1 MVSLSSLKLIKTTTM
16 AKPLFA
22 KCRRFFPDIPEHI
35 FRNLLLVCSA
45 ITLARST
52 NLNVLKDYL
61 PQLLANEQTKADSHY
76 KRLIRFFRVSK
87 PNRLVICILQFV
99 FRLFQSRITH
109 LILDATT
116 WRVGK
121 KPIHLLT
128 LCILYRD
135 TAIPIYWVQL
145 HKKGHSSEVERQQLM
160 TEALVYYRLEG
171 KILLADREYIGEKWL
186 RSLCLEGIDFVVRLS
201 EGCYRLAIS
210 AAPGPAY
217 SKLTRQ
223 AYHRKRGVIKGF
235 ILNGCAMSIVMLK
248 NPKNEPNEPL
258 LYFISSLTH
267 KVKITEAY
275 RRRWRIETCFKH
287 LKTQGFN
294 IEDLNFKN
302 DGKIMLL
309 IAIVVMAYVLSLK
322 EAFEKGSLKQKVYR
336 DGSRSM
342 AVSFFRQGITSLRR
356 HVQSLAQFIH
366 YLESIAQSLLTPQW
380 MYVQ

>member
-1 MVSLSSLKLIKTTTM
+1 MVSLCSLKRITPTTM
-16 AKPLFA
+16 AKPLFT
-22 KCRRFFPDIPEHI
+22 KCRRFFPDLPEHI

-45 ITLARST
+45 IVLARST

-61 PQLLANEQTKADSHY
+61 PQLLDNDQTKVDSHY
-76 KRLIRFFRVSK
+76 KRLIRFFRLAT

-99 FRLFQSRITH
+99 FRLFQSRFTH

-145 HKKGHSSEVERQQLM
+145 NKKGHSSEVERQKLM
-160 TEALVYYRLEG
+160 TEALGYYRLQG

-186 RSLCLEGIDFVVRLS
+186 RYLCLEGIDFVIRLS

-248 NPKNEPNEPL
+248 NPKNDSDEPL

-267 KVKITEAY
+267 KIKITEAY

-294 IEDLNFKN
+294 LEDLNFKD

-309 IAIVVMAYVLSLK
+309 VAIVIMAYVLSLQ
-322 EAFEKGSLKQKVYR
+322 EAFRNGSSKQKVYR
-336 DGSRSM
+336 NGSRSM
-342 AVSFFRQGITSLRR
+342 AVSFFRQGISGLRG
-356 HVQSLAQFIH
+356 HVQSLAMFIG
-366 YLESIAQSLLTPQW
+366 YLEAIAQRLLTPQW

>member
-1 MVSLSSLKLIKTTTM
+1 M

-22 KCRRFFPDIPEHI
+22 KCRRFFPDLPEHI

-45 ITLARST
+45 IVLARST

-61 PQLLANEQTKADSHY
+61 PQLLDNDHTKADSHY
-76 KRLIRFFRVSK
+76 KRLIRFFRVAT

-99 FRLFQSRITH
+99 FRLFHSRFTH

-116 WRVGK
+116 WRVGQ
-121 KPIHLLT
+121 KPVHLLT

-135 TAIPIYWVQL
+135 TAIPIYWLQL
-145 HKKGHSSEVERQQLM
+145 HKKGHSSEQERQQLM
-160 TEALVYYRLEG
+160 TDALRYYRLKG

-186 RSLCLEGIDFVVRLS
+186 RQLHQDGIDFVIRLS
-201 EGCYRLAIS
+201 EGRYRLAIS

-235 ILNGCAMSIVMLK
+235 ILNGCALSIVMLK
-248 NPKNEPNEPL
+248 NPKNDPNEPL
-258 LYFISSLTH
+258 LYFISSLVH

-275 RRRWRIETCFKH
+275 RRRWRIETCFKQ

-294 IEDLNFKN
+294 IEDFNRTGDPVQKRREDHVAHRYRCNGLCT
-302 DGKIMLL
+302 IL
-309 IAIVVMAYVLSLK
+309 
-322 EAFEKGSLKQKVYR
+322 KGSV
-336 DGSRSM
+336 
-342 AVSFFRQGITSLRR
+342 
-356 HVQSLAQFIH
+356 
-366 YLESIAQSLLTPQW
+366 
-380 MYVQ
+380 

>member
-1 MVSLSSLKLIKTTTM
+1 M

-76 KRLIRFFRVSK
+76 KRLIRFFRVPK

-160 TEALVYYRLEG
+160 REALKYYRLQG
-171 KILLADREYIGEKWL
+171 KVLLADREYIGEKWL
-186 RSLCLEGIDFVVRLS
+186 RQLHQDGIDFVIRLS
-201 EGCYRLAIS
+201 EGCYKLPIS
-210 AAPGPAY
+210 QAPGPTY
-217 SKLTRQ
+217 TKLTRQ
-223 AYHRKRGVIKGF
+223 AHHRKRGVIKEF
-235 ILNGCAMSIVMLK
+235 ILNGCSLSIVMLK
-248 NPKNEPNEPL
+248 NPKNDPNEPL

-275 RRRWRIETCFKH
+275 RRRWRIETYFKQ

-294 IEDLNFKN
+294 LEDLNFKD

-336 DGSRSM
+336 NGSRSI
-342 AVSFFRQGITSLRR
+342 AVSYFRQGITCLRR
-356 HVQSLAQFIH
+356 HVQSLAQFIR
-366 YLESIAQSLLTPQW
+366 YLESIAQTLLTPQW

>member
-1 MVSLSSLKLIKTTTM
+1 M

-22 KCRRFFPDIPEHI
+22 KCRRFFPDIPEHV

-45 ITLARST
+45 IVLARTT

-61 PQLLANEQTKADSHY
+61 PQLLENDQTKADSHY
-76 KRLIRFFRVSK
+76 KRLIRFFRFATPK
-87 PNRLVICILQFV
+87 RLVICILQFV
-99 FRLFQSRITH
+99 FRLFQSRFTH

-145 HKKGHSSEVERQQLM
+145 HKKGHSSEVDRQKLM
-160 TEALVYYRLEG
+160 TEALVYYRLQG
-171 KILLADREYIGEKWL
+171 KILLADREYMGEKWL
-186 RSLCLEGIDFVVRLS
+186 RYLCLEGIDFVIRLS

-223 AYHRKRGVIKGF
+223 AYHRKRGVIKRF
-235 ILNGCAMSIVMLK
+235 TLNGCTLSIVMLK
-248 NPKNEPNEPL
+248 NPKNDPTEPL

-275 RRRWRIETCFKH
+275 RRRWRIETARRHGCFKH
-287 LKTQGFN
+287 FKTQGFN
-294 IEDLNFKN
+294 RAGGPD
-302 DGKIMLL
+302 
-309 IAIVVMAYVLSLK
+309 
-322 EAFEKGSLKQKVYR
+322 
-336 DGSRSM
+336 
-342 AVSFFRQGITSLRR
+342 
-356 HVQSLAQFIH
+356 
-366 YLESIAQSLLTPQW
+366 
-380 MYVQ
+380 

>member
-1 MVSLSSLKLIKTTTM
+1 M

-22 KCRRFFPDIPEHI
+22 KCKRFFPDIPEHV

-45 ITLARST
+45 IILARST

-61 PQLLANEQTKADSHY
+61 PQLLANDRTKADSHY
-76 KRLIRFFRVSK
+76 KRLIRFFRLTT

-99 FRLFQSRITH
+99 FRLFHSRFTH

-116 WRVGK
+116 WRVGQ

-145 HKKGHSSEVERQQLM
+145 HKKGHSSEVERQKLM
-160 TEALVYYRLEG
+160 TEALGYYRLQG

-186 RSLCLEGIDFVVRLS
+186 RYLCLQGVDFVVRTS
-201 EGCYRLAIS
+201 AGCYRLPIS
-210 AAPGPAY
+210 AATGPAY
-217 SKLTRQ
+217 SKLVRQ
-223 AYHRKRGVIKGF
+223 AHHRKRGVIKGF
-235 ILNGCAMSIVMLK
+235 VLNGCSLSIVMLT
-248 NPKNEPNEPL
+248 NPNNDPDEPL

-322 EAFEKGSLKQKVYR
+322 EAFENGSLKQKVYR
-336 DGSRSM
+336 NCSRSI
-342 AVSFFRQGITSLRR
+342 AVSFFRQGITCLRR
-356 HVQSLAQFIH
+356 HVQSLTIFIR
-366 YLESIAQSLLTPQW
+366 YLESIAQTLLTPQW

>member
-1 MVSLSSLKLIKTTTM
+1 M
-16 AKPLFA
+16 AKPPPRRPGFA
-22 KCRRFFPDIPEHI
+22 KCRRFFPDVPEHV

-61 PQLLANEQTKADSHY
+61 PQLLANDQTKADSHY
-76 KRLIRFFRVSK
+76 KRLIRFFRVPT

-135 TAIPIYWVQL
+135 TAIPIYWLQL
-145 HKKGHSSEVERQQLM
+145 PKKGHSSEMERQQLM
-160 TEALVYYRLEG
+160 REALSYYRLRG

-186 RSLCLEGIDFVVRLS
+186 RQLHQDGIDFVIRLS

-248 NPKNEPNEPL
+248 NPKNDPNEPL

-267 KVKITEAY
+267 KVNITEAY
-275 RRRWRIETCFKH
+275 RRRWRIETCFKQ

-294 IEDLNFKN
+294 IEDLNFKD

-309 IAIVVMAYVLSLK
+309 IAIVVMAYVLSLQ
-322 EAFEKGSLKQKVYR
+322 EAFKNGTLKQKVYR
-336 DGSRSM
+336 NGSSSI
-342 AVSFFRQGITSLRR
+342 AVSFFRQGISRLRR
-356 HVQSLAQFIH
+356 HVQSLSMFIS
-366 YLESIAQSLLTPQW
+366 YLETIAQRLLTPQW

>member
-1 MVSLSSLKLIKTTTM
+1 M
-16 AKPLFA
+16 AKPLFT
-22 KCRRFFPDIPEHI
+22 KCRRFFPDLPEHI

-45 ITLARST
+45 IVLARST

-61 PQLLANEQTKADSHY
+61 PQLLDNDQTKVDSHY
-76 KRLIRFFRVSK
+76 KRLIRFFRLAT

-99 FRLFQSRITH
+99 FRLFQSRFTH

-145 HKKGHSSEVERQQLM
+145 NKKGHSSEVERQKLM
-160 TEALVYYRLEG
+160 TEALGYYRLQG

-186 RSLCLEGIDFVVRLS
+186 RYLCLEGIDFVIRLS

-248 NPKNEPNEPL
+248 NPKNDSDEPL

-267 KVKITEAY
+267 KIKITEAY

-294 IEDLNFKN
+294 LEDLNFKD

-309 IAIVVMAYVLSLK
+309 VAIVIMAYVLSLQ
-322 EAFEKGSLKQKVYR
+322 EAFRNGSSKQKVYR
-336 DGSRSM
+336 NGSRSM
-342 AVSFFRQGITSLRR
+342 AVSFFRQGISGLRG
-356 HVQSLAQFIH
+356 HVQSLAMFIG
-366 YLESIAQSLLTPQW
+366 YLEAIAQRLLTPQW

>member
-1 MVSLSSLKLIKTTTM
+1 MVSLSSLKLIKTTTK

-145 HKKGHSSEVERQQLM
+145 HKKGHSSEVER
-160 TEALVYYRLEG
+160 
-171 KILLADREYIGEKWL
+171 
-186 RSLCLEGIDFVVRLS
+186 
-201 EGCYRLAIS
+201 
-210 AAPGPAY
+210 
-217 SKLTRQ
+217 
-223 AYHRKRGVIKGF
+223 
-235 ILNGCAMSIVMLK
+235 
-248 NPKNEPNEPL
+248 
-258 LYFISSLTH
+258 
-267 KVKITEAY
+267 
-275 RRRWRIETCFKH
+275 
-287 LKTQGFN
+287 
-294 IEDLNFKN
+294 
-302 DGKIMLL
+302 
-309 IAIVVMAYVLSLK
+309 
-322 EAFEKGSLKQKVYR
+322 
-336 DGSRSM
+336 
-342 AVSFFRQGITSLRR
+342 
-356 HVQSLAQFIH
+356 
-366 YLESIAQSLLTPQW
+366 
-380 MYVQ
+380 

>member
-1 MVSLSSLKLIKTTTM
+1 M
-16 AKPLFA
+16 AKPLYA
-22 KCRRFFPDIPEHI
+22 KCRRFFPDLPEHI
-35 FRNLLLVCSA
+35 FRNLLLVCAA

-52 NLNVLKDYL
+52 NLNVLKDYM

-76 KRLIRFFRVSK
+76 KRLIRFFRIPT

-116 WRVGK
+116 WRVGQ

-128 LCILYRD
+128 LCMLYRD
-135 TAIPIYWVQL
+135 TAIPIYWRQL
-145 HKKGHSSEVERQQLM
+145 PKKGHSSEIERQQLM
-160 TEALVYYRLEG
+160 TEALRYYRLRG

-186 RSLCLEGIDFVVRLS
+186 RYLYLEGIDFVIRLS
-201 EGCYRLAIS
+201 EGCYKLPIS
-210 AAPGPAY
+210 QAAGPTY

-223 AYHRKRGVIKGF
+223 AHHRKRGVIKEF
-235 ILNGCAMSIVMLK
+235 VLNGCPFSIVMLK
-248 NPKNEPNEPL
+248 NPKNDPAEPL
-258 LYFISSLTH
+258 LYFISSLSH

-322 EAFEKGSLKQKVYR
+322 EAFENGTLKQKIYR
-336 DGSRSM
+336 NGSRSM
-342 AVSFFRQGITSLRR
+342 SVSFFRQGITCLRR
-356 HVQSLAQFIH
+356 HVQSLAQFIR
-366 YLESIAQSLLTPQW
+366 YLESIAQTLLTPQW